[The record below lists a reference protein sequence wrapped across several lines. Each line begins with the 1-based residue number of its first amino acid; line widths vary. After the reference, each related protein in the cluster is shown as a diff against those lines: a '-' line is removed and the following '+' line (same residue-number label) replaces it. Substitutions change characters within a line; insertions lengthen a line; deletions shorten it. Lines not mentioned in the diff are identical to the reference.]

1 MLTSVLMIMQKKDL
15 SNPFRSLK
23 RFTLV
28 RLASIFLGNI
38 GYACWR
44 RHHWDGRFSS
54 YYAHASAKSLEKG
67 KVPHIMHRKR
77 HGPAAI
83 LAGGKMLP
91 PSQPQQHGR
100 YAFKKIVELGLQP
113 HDMCVDFG
121 CGRLRVGQHL
131 IGYLQPN
138 RYWGLDVT
146 DRFFQHGLNLLEHG
160 TIQAKT
166 PHLGVIAEPLLK
178 QLTHLKPDYLICVSV
193 IKHVPPHELSAFFD
207 KLLRLMAAQTRL
219 LLFFDEASS
228 DIRTESKSWAYS
240 VANLTDH
247 ILRRHPH
254 AQVSCQPG
262 SLKGCIGKIGFR
274 RSILII
280 EEAQGERPS
289 LPQNLR
295 RSFVPERIPIC

>member
-113 HDMCVDFG
+113 HDMCVDFVFLLAALHHLRPCRPLTRG
-121 CGRLRVGQHL
+121 CSSRSSEC
-131 IGYLQPN
+131 Y
-138 RYWGLDVT
+138 
-146 DRFFQHGLNLLEHG
+146 
-160 TIQAKT
+160 KT
-166 PHLGVIAEPLLK
+166 
-178 QLTHLKPDYLICVSV
+178 
-193 IKHVPPHELSAFFD
+193 
-207 KLLRLMAAQTRL
+207 
-219 LLFFDEASS
+219 
-228 DIRTESKSWAYS
+228 
-240 VANLTDH
+240 
-247 ILRRHPH
+247 
-254 AQVSCQPG
+254 
-262 SLKGCIGKIGFR
+262 
-274 RSILII
+274 SISNS
-280 EEAQGERPS
+280 PS
-289 LPQNLR
+289 N
-295 RSFVPERIPIC
+295 